1 MKILITRHGETSW
14 NKQNKV
20 LGRTDIPLNETGIH
34 QAKELVEKLKD
45 VSIQAVYASPLERA
59 FRTGSLVAED
69 QETAKLFLGDRN
81 TPIVIDEHFKE
92 MNFGIYEGVSR
103 DNPEYQAEKRKFFS
117 KYPEGESFMDVAGR
131 VYPFLDKLR
140 RNYDDE
146 TVLIVSHNG
155 ICRVIANYFENM
167 TNEEFASFTIGNCEV
182 REYTL

>member
-69 QETAKLFLGDRN
+69 HGLECKTDDGLL
-81 TPIVIDEHFKE
+81 E

-167 TNEEFASFTIGNCEV
+167 TNEEFASFTIENCEV